1 MEQRKRL
8 TPQMAGG
15 LASAAVLL
23 LAVLALAAFV
33 VRDAEEERITG
44 EAAVDAIIGAVERQ
58 DISALLDRVMYLET
72 PCSLAPLPD
81 PVTNIE
87 PPSCPAGAADST
99 MIPVFMT
106 GSCESRW
113 VTAEGVLA
121 TFAERLSD
129 PQQVYAVVRMETPYN
144 FIVAQYRI
152 VFGRPGELAFPFSG
166 HIAVF
171 DGAIVQLA
179 TWCDGVREQFLT
191 LEAAGGEP
199 LFVSPDLEIESPIQA
214 GGS

>member
-1 MEQRKRL
+1 MEQRQGL

-58 DISALLDRVMYLET
+58 DIPALLERVMYLET

-87 PPSCPAGAADST
+87 PPSCPAGAADGT
-99 MIPVFMT
+99 TTPVFMT
-106 GSCESRW
+106 GNCGGRW
-113 VTAEGVLA
+113 VTEESLLA

-129 PQQVYAVVRMETPYN
+129 PQQVYAVVQMEAPFT
-144 FIVAQYRI
+144 FIVAQYRSD
-152 VFGRPGELAFPFSG
+152 R
-166 HIAVF
+166 
-171 DGAIVQLA
+171 
-179 TWCDGVREQFLT
+179 CR
-191 LEAAGGEP
+191 
-199 LFVSPDLEIESPIQA
+199 
-214 GGS
+214 